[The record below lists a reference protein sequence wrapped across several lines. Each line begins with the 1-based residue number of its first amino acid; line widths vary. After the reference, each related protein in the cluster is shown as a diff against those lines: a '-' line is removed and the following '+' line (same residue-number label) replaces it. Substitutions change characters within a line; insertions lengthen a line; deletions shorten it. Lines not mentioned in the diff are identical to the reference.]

1 MKVTSNI
8 YVIKASLWAILVVS
22 AVLEL
27 MLFPSLENLIGCAVT
42 FASTWLFFNW
52 VLKIE
57 IIRSRP
63 VCFVAF
69 LQLFLFMYLPLPI
82 TLLDGN
88 EMSHDLFIP
97 NQTYILQLLYFSL
110 CVVAFHLS
118 GFNID
123 KNKVYLW
130 LKRWGYFVQ
139 PSDRQ
144 LWLLGL
150 IGLAFR
156 LFMMSKQGEDTLAGA
171 GTLNMFSVLIY
182 SPICIL
188 FRPLFG
194 KEKCSR
200 KTSYII
206 YGYIAFLVVLLI
218 ATNSRSKMLSPLVV
232 FAFCYL
238 LQQMYTYRNT
248 LWLSYKKMT
257 VLIVS
262 LFVLAGP
269 ASDMAI
275 AMVVV
280 RGERTSISF
289 GELLDKSIDAFQDK
303 DRLNAYRRLMEEQ
316 EEGAVGA
323 DWQES
328 YVSSPFL
335 DRLCNYRVADA
346 TIYHAQR
353 VGYGNI
359 EMLEFFFNNVAT
371 MFPGPISSFLFPEID
386 KSDLTFS
393 SMDKLYYLS
402 TRAGVGGYKVGGD
415 VGLGLATFGYSY
427 FPLCF
432 VIYFLVF
439 YILNGVCR
447 TFKGEH
453 KFAIFTLISIYFT
466 YFLMFQVGGGLIAQ
480 TRFVLWGF
488 WWVSFWYCLVYWFLR
503 IFRGGKLDENFQ
515 EAIQSYKGYGA
526 VTWRT
531 PMKGGAYA

>member
-8 YVIKASLWAILVVS
+8 YVIKASLWAILLAS
-22 AVLEL
+22 TVLEL
-27 MLFPSLENLIGCAVT
+27 ILFPSIENLIGCAVT
-42 FASTWLFFNW
+42 FASTWLFFYW
-52 VLKIE
+52 VFKIE

-63 VCFVAF
+63 VCFIAF
-69 LQLFLFMYLPLPI
+69 LQLFLFMYLPLPV

-97 NQTYILQLLYFSL
+97 CQTYILQLIYFCL
-110 CVVAFHLS
+110 CVMAFHLS
-118 GFNID
+118 GFRID
-123 KNKVYLW
+123 RNKVYFL
-130 LKRWGYFVQ
+130 LKRWGYFAS
-139 PSDRQ
+139 PSNKQ
-144 LWLLGL
+144 LWILGM
-150 IGLAFR
+150 IGLCFR
-156 LFMMSKQGEDTLAGA
+156 LFMMSKQGDGEALAGA

-188 FRPLFG
+188 FGPLLG
-194 KEKCSR
+194 KEKCSKR
-200 KTSYII
+200 NKYVV

-238 LQQMYTYRNT
+238 LQQIYTYRKT
-248 LWLSYKKMT
+248 LWLSYKKML

-280 RGERTSISF
+280 RGERSSMSF
-289 GELLDKSIDAFQDK
+289 SELLEKSIEKFQDK
-303 DRLNAYRRLMEEQ
+303 ESLNVYRKMMADQEQ
-316 EEGAVGA
+316 AAVGV

-353 VGYGNI
+353 VGYANK
-359 EMLEFFFNNVAT
+359 EMLEFFGDNVAT

-402 TRAGVGGYKVGGD
+402 TKAGIGGYKVGGD
-415 VGLGLATFGYSY
+415 VGLGLATFGYFY

-432 VIYFLVF
+432 VIYYLVF
-439 YILNGVCR
+439 YILDGVCR
-447 TFKGEH
+447 TFEGKH
-453 KFAIFTLISIYFT
+453 RFAIFTLISIYFT
-466 YFLMFQVGGGLIAQ
+466 YFLMFQVGQGLIAQ
-480 TRFVLWGF
+480 TRLVLWSF
-488 WWVSFWYCLVYWFLR
+488 WWTSLWYCVVY
-503 IFRGGKLDENFQ
+503 KLTRK
-515 EAIQSYKGYGA
+515 IS
-526 VTWRT
+526 
-531 PMKGGAYA
+531 